1 MFTRNKKARQRGII
15 ASAIV
20 VIGVTGIFL
29 TQNMPYSQ
37 MEALQSINNLTKL
50 SDGKPAEAKIPL
62 DYKEINTDTPPQYVE
77 STIDETIKMVKLM
90 EGDWVRV
97 NSVGVKEFN
106 GIRIY
111 FKPSDDGEQIIG
123 IITELPATV
132 HGEFNRGDIK
142 YKGLKGTFG
151 SGFSIQD
158 KLAKENGEGDKY
170 SLTDIKI
177 SPNGK
182 HIEVSSGGEP
192 LYTLERVLR

>member
-1 MFTRNKKARQRGII
+1 MFTRNKKVRQRGII
-15 ASAIV
+15 ASVLTAIG
-20 VIGVTGIFL
+20 IGGVFL
-29 TQNMPYSQ
+29 IQSMPYSQ
-37 MEALQSINNLTKL
+37 IEALQSINNLTKL
-50 SDGKPAEAKIPL
+50 SDGKPAVARVPL

-77 STIDETIKMVKLM
+77 STTDEIIKMVGFM

-97 NSVGVKEFN
+97 NSVGVKEFD

-123 IITELPATV
+123 VITELPATI

-177 SPNGK
+177 SPDGK
-182 HIEVSSGGEP
+182 HIEISSGGEH